1 MLFNF
6 HTNVVKTCFLFGG
19 ASLRQIEITSFSILA
34 DVTGTPYFWIFD
46 ILNYLL
52 AGQGDAV
59 RLAEAEDTSQI
70 YKEIDKGTQRF
81 SSLFIYFFYLR
92 FYI

>member
-52 AGQGDAV
+52 AGKGDAV

-70 YKEIDKGTQRF
+70 
-81 SSLFIYFFYLR
+81 
-92 FYI
+92 